1 MAWTISSTEQALDGE
16 NPSLVRRWAGHRSYE
31 MTDYYFGLAEAKLAA
46 IKPKRSSLG
55 GLAVLPTKRGRPR
68 GSTTAAGSRW
78 IGLNNY
84 CSSPVAAMSPFV
96 WRPARS
102 SMSWRPQPE
111 RVGRARPARELT
123 TRTAQSRCLADPDA
137 SRCGIRARR
146 PNPRGTACDI
156 APLSHAPARATRVRT
171 CGYTNYGRD
180 GSADRT
186 RGSGQTPSLPSR

>member
-31 MTDYYFGLAEAKLAA
+31 MTDYYF
-46 IKPKRSSLG
+46 
-55 GLAVLPTKRGRPR
+55 
-68 GSTTAAGSRW
+68 
-78 IGLNNY
+78 GLNNY

>member
-1 MAWTISSTEQALDGE
+1 MVRRLSAKLVEAGMNVRIHPHLFRHNFLTEKALDGE

-96 WRPARS
+96 WRP
-102 SMSWRPQPE
+102 
-111 RVGRARPARELT
+111 
-123 TRTAQSRCLADPDA
+123 
-137 SRCGIRARR
+137 
-146 PNPRGTACDI
+146 
-156 APLSHAPARATRVRT
+156 
-171 CGYTNYGRD
+171 
-180 GSADRT
+180 
-186 RGSGQTPSLPSR
+186 